1 MSNDQLKVIL
11 LLAAGSLGL
20 ICLLAASVI
29 KSTQSHINQLESEST
44 HHQACIERIQRQ
56 LDKMEV

>member
-29 KSTQSHINQLESEST
+29 KSTQSHINQLESDCV